1 MQQRSI
7 VKLIVLS
14 IITFGIYSLVW
25 MVSTK
30 NEMNER
36 GAEIPTAWLGLVP
49 IVGFWWMWKYCGGV
63 EKVTG
68 GKTSQVLA
76 FILLAVLG
84 VIGMAI
90 IQDGFN
96 KSAGH
101 GTLATARAV

>member
-1 MQQRSI
+1 MQARSI

-14 IITFGIYSLVW
+14 IITFGIYALVW

-36 GAEIPTAWLGLVP
+36 GAEIPTAWLAIVP
-49 IVGFWWMWKYCGGV
+49 IVGFWWTWKYCAGV
-63 EKVTG
+63 ERVTN
-68 GKTSQVLA
+68 GKTSQVVA
-76 FILLAVLG
+76 FILLALLG

-96 KSAGH
+96 KAGER
-101 GTLATARAV
+101 GALASARAL